1 MHERQNC
8 VKRNGPLG
16 KKNRRPP
23 KPDCPGLNFFPVQ
36 FSTLQK
42 DMQVN
47 CSETEI
53 PPSNLNLNADW
64 KLSIKDLQTF
74 ICSKADFV
82 TNISKGLAQQNS
94 SYTEQCNILHSTIKE
109 TKEKNHMTDMRQVDL
124 IDLLT

>member
-1 MHERQNC
+1 MY
-8 VKRNGPLG
+8 NGPLG
-16 KKNRRPP
+16 KKNRRPT
-23 KPDCPGLNFFPVQ
+23 KPECPGLNFFPLQ

-53 PPSNLNLNADW
+53 PYSNLNLNADW
-64 KLSIKDLQTF
+64 KLSIKDLQTV

-82 TNISKGLAQQNS
+82 ANISVRLGQQNS
-94 SYTEQCNILHSTIKE
+94 SHTEQRNIFHTTIKG
-109 TKEKNHMTDMRQVDL
+109 TREKNHMTDMRQADL